1 MSAPRFDAPAVQ
13 EPADAQLVARV
24 LAGDEAA
31 YAPLVRR
38 YLNVLYRHARGMGL
52 DHDTSLDLV
61 QDAFVRAYERLADCR
76 DGAHFR
82 AWLFR
87 ICRNLCLDE
96 LRNVRRLCVPMSSVE
111 GADEL
116 ESTHAAENETTM
128 TLSAALER
136 LPHALREAF
145 LLKHDGGYTYEEV
158 AEITE
163 ASPSAVK
170 MRVHRAREALRTFLT
185 AQGFGGSVG
194 LEDESDNP
202 AVANRL
208 MNEAGQNSPPSGARA
223 NALRTA
229 DSRRMS

>member
-1 MSAPRFDAPAVQ
+1 MSAPRVDASAVP
-13 EPADAQLVARV
+13 EPTDAQLVARA
-24 LAGDEAA
+24 LDRDEAA
-31 YAPLVRR
+31 YAALVHRHVD
-38 YLNVLYRHARGMGL
+38 VLYRHARGMGL
-52 DHDTSLDLV
+52 DHDTGLDLV
-61 QDAFVRAYERLADCR
+61 QEAFVRAFDRLADCR

-116 ESTHAAENETTM
+116 ESTHHSEHETTM
-128 TLSAALER
+128 TLNVALER

-145 LLKHDGGYTYEEV
+145 LLKHDAGYTYEEV

-170 MRVHRAREALRTFLT
+170 MRVHRAREALRAFLT
-185 AQGFGGSVG
+185 AQGFGGTID
-194 LEDESDNP
+194 LEDESDNRP
-202 AVANRL
+202 VANRL
-208 MNEAGQNSPPSGARA
+208 VNEAGQNSSPSGARA

>member
-1 MSAPRFDAPAVQ
+1 MSAPRLEASAVP
-13 EPADAQLVARV
+13 EPEDAQLVARV
-24 LAGDEAA
+24 LDGDEAA

-61 QDAFVRAYERLADCR
+61 QDSFVRAYERLADCR
-76 DGAHFR
+76 EGAHFR

-96 LRNVRRLCVPMSSVE
+96 LRNVRRLCVPISSVE

-116 ESTHAAENETTM
+116 EATHVAEHETTM

-145 LLKHDGGYTYEEV
+145 LLKHDAGYTYEEV

-170 MRVHRAREALRTFLT
+170 MRVHRAREALRAFLT
-185 AQGFGGSVG
+185 AQGFGGTID

-208 MNEAGQNSPPSGARA
+208 MNEAGRNSPPSGTRA

-229 DSRRMS
+229 DTRRKS